1 MKSGRDKDGWRKK
14 IERREEINNDLHCG
28 SKTINIGVSVGWWV
42 LEDFSYG
49 WCFHPRGENT
59 TRD

>member
-28 SKTINIGVSVGWWV
+28 SKTINIGVSVGWWCQRALV
-42 LEDFSYG
+42 TEVKTPPETKG
-49 WCFHPRGENT
+49 
-59 TRD
+59 